1 MKKGMIV
8 LLTVLCAL
16 GFSGC
21 GNQTTAEQSSS
32 AETVVTTTDA
42 PVTTTAATTTTDAPT
57 TTTSTT
63 ATTATKDAP
72 KANLDKTETIDGL
85 SFLCDSSWEHKVNE
99 ENSSCHYWYQS
110 DGGLI
115 MLSTVQLGI
124 NVPDL
129 SGEEKQTF
137 IKESFSGFYSGLISK
152 YEKYSDY
159 DNIEIDGQ
167 PAIKFEGTMIGCSS
181 NVFAI
186 ICNDYLYCIQ
196 FTNNMFGKKTI
207 LSDYIDE
214 IIDSIELSPATTE
227 STTVTTEQPEPTTT
241 VATTLPPAT
250 EAPTQAPTIAP
261 DANSSGRTVII
272 TENGKKYHKKV
283 HGDWTVIGEIPE
295 SQAVAQ
301 GYEPCKTCYK

>member
-1 MKKGMIV
+1 MKKGIIV
-8 LLTVLCAL
+8 LLTMLCAL
-16 GFSGC
+16 GLSGC

-32 AETVVTTTDA
+32 TETAVTTDA
-42 PVTTTAATTTTDAPT
+42 PVTTTAATTTTYAPT
-57 TTTSTT
+57 TTT
-63 ATTATKDAP
+63 ATKDVP

-85 SFLCDSSWEHKVNE
+85 SFLCDSSW
-99 ENSSCHYWYQS
+99 YQS

-124 NVPDL
+124 NVSDL

-214 IIDSIELSPATTE
+214 IIDSIQFSPATTE
-227 STTVTTEQPEPTTT
+227 STTVTTEQPKPTTT

-250 EAPTQAPTIAP
+250 EVPTQAPTIAP
-261 DANSSGRTVII
+261 DANSSGQTVII

-283 HGDWTVIGEIPE
+283 HGDWTIIGEIPE

>member
-1 MKKGMIV
+1 MKKGIIV
-8 LLTVLCAL
+8 LLTMLCAL

-42 PVTTTAATTTTDAPT
+42 PVTTTAATTTTYAPT
-57 TTTSTT
+57 TTT
-63 ATTATKDAP
+63 ATKDVP

-124 NVPDL
+124 NVSDL

-214 IIDSIELSPATTE
+214 IIDSIQFSPATTE
-227 STTVTTEQPEPTTT
+227 STTVTTEQPKPTTT
-241 VATTLPPAT
+241 VV
-250 EAPTQAPTIAP
+250 
-261 DANSSGRTVII
+261 N
-272 TENGKKYHKKV
+272 
-283 HGDWTVIGEIPE
+283 
-295 SQAVAQ
+295 
-301 GYEPCKTCYK
+301 

>member
-1 MKKGMIV
+1 MKKGIIV
-8 LLTVLCAL
+8 LLTMLCAL
-16 GFSGC
+16 GLSGC

-32 AETVVTTTDA
+32 TETIVTTTDA
-42 PVTTTAATTTTDAPT
+42 PVTTTAATTTTYAPT
-57 TTTSTT
+57 TTT
-63 ATTATKDAP
+63 ATKDVP

-124 NVPDL
+124 NVSDL

-159 DNIEIDGQ
+159 NNIEIDGQ

-186 ICNDYLYCIQ
+186 IYNDYLYCIQ

-214 IIDSIELSPATTE
+214 IIDSIQFSPATTE
-227 STTVTTEQPEPTTT
+227 STTVITEQPEPTTT

-250 EAPTQAPTIAP
+250 EAPTQAPTITP
-261 DANSSGRTVII
+261 DANSSGQTVII

-283 HGDWTVIGEIPE
+283 HGDWTIIGEIPE